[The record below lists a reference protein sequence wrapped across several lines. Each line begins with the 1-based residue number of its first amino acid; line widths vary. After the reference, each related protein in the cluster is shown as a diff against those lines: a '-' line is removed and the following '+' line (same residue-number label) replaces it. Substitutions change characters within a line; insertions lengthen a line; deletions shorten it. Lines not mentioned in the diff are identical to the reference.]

1 MGADHI
7 GLILHTE
14 VLWLSRG
21 HVLQRGYEL
30 HEEIVAFLDKQNHMY
45 LAEKFSHEK
54 FFANVAYLADIFNSF
69 NFLNQSVQGPGLTLI
84 DHAAKITAYYNK
96 LKLW

>member
-7 GLILHTE
+7 GLILLTE

-30 HEEIVAFLDKQNHMY
+30 YEEIVAFLDKQNHVY
-45 LAEKFSHEK
+45 LAEKFI
-54 FFANVAYLADIFNSF
+54 ANVAYLADIFNSF
-69 NFLNQSVQGPGLTLI
+69 NFVYESVQGPGLTVI
-84 DHAAKITAYYNK
+84 DHAAKITAYYEK